1 MVNVLIVGHGAREHV
16 IGETLV
22 KYGANLFAFMSFK
35 NAGLEDLSQGRIKTH
50 SETDFKEI
58 TNFCK
63 TNKIDFVVIGPEA
76 PLVVGIV
83 DALEK
88 NEISCVGPRIEAAQ
102 LEGSKAFMRGLLEKY
117 NVASNVQ
124 SKQFKGLMNI

>member
-1 MVNVLIVGHGAREHV
+1 MENCLNVGHGAREHV

-22 KYGANLFAFMSFK
+22 KGGAILFAFMSFK
-35 NAGLEDLSQGRIKTH
+35 NAGLEDLSKKVKIH

-58 TNFCK
+58 
-63 TNKIDFVVIGPEA
+63 IDFSKENNIDFAIIGPEA

-88 NEISCVGPRIEAAQ
+88 AGIPCVGPKIEAAI
-102 LEGSKAFMRGLLEKY
+102 LSIL
-117 NVASNVQ
+117 S
-124 SKQFKGLMNI
+124 